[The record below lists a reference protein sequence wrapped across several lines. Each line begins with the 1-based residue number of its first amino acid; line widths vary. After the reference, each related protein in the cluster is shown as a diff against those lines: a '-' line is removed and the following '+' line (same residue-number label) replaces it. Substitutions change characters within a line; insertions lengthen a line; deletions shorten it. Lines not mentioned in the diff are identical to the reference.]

1 MGLRGKTMAILLVT
15 VAAMALAVL
24 VAFRVFYAR
33 TSERIEL
40 REAEED
46 VRRVSLLLDDD
57 LRQLDILCRDW
68 AFWDATYFF
77 AGGEGR
83 DYLESTL
90 GGSESLDN
98 LGLSGL
104 LFRDASGRALYSFES
119 APGLAAGLLEGLSA
133 AGAARAGGSGL
144 AAVNGEVHLVAARAI
159 LKSDL
164 EGPSRGLL
172 VMSRRVDEAWQ
183 RRCSKLI
190 GRPVLV
196 SVADRPADEE
206 PSFAREGRSV
216 RASLDRPDLA
226 RRSAVV
232 LGVLSPSA
240 AEHYGTRGFLLFSTI
255 LVVIVALAGLVMVFV
270 LESTLLRRMSRIGED
285 LDRISGSGDLSI
297 RIPATGDDELA
308 VLCRTLNGS
317 LDQLGSI
324 IKEREAMLHELHH
337 RVKNNLQV
345 ISSMLSLQSSACSE
359 ETAEELGRSRLRVQ
373 AMAIVQ
379 EEIFARP
386 SVGRIALL
394 PLLGKLASSVEQN
407 RPSALK
413 GSIGLEGDPLEVSV
427 DLAVPIALAAG
438 EALHDALFHAF
449 PGRTEGTIVLAARAL
464 PEGGLSVEVRDD
476 GIGFPEGGEPGRGL
490 GLALIEALALQLRGS
505 FGFSPA
511 PGGGTVF
518 RLEIPPEATG

>member
-183 RRCSKLI
+183 RRCS
-190 GRPVLV
+190 
-196 SVADRPADEE
+196 
-206 PSFAREGRSV
+206 
-216 RASLDRPDLA
+216 
-226 RRSAVV
+226 
-232 LGVLSPSA
+232 
-240 AEHYGTRGFLLFSTI
+240 
-255 LVVIVALAGLVMVFV
+255 
-270 LESTLLRRMSRIGED
+270 
-285 LDRISGSGDLSI
+285 
-297 RIPATGDDELA
+297 
-308 VLCRTLNGS
+308 
-317 LDQLGSI
+317 
-324 IKEREAMLHELHH
+324 
-337 RVKNNLQV
+337 
-345 ISSMLSLQSSACSE
+345 
-359 ETAEELGRSRLRVQ
+359 
-373 AMAIVQ
+373 
-379 EEIFARP
+379 
-386 SVGRIALL
+386 
-394 PLLGKLASSVEQN
+394 
-407 RPSALK
+407 
-413 GSIGLEGDPLEVSV
+413 
-427 DLAVPIALAAG
+427 
-438 EALHDALFHAF
+438 
-449 PGRTEGTIVLAARAL
+449 
-464 PEGGLSVEVRDD
+464 
-476 GIGFPEGGEPGRGL
+476 
-490 GLALIEALALQLRGS
+490 
-505 FGFSPA
+505 
-511 PGGGTVF
+511 
-518 RLEIPPEATG
+518 